1 MAKLFKKNDLP
12 NFISTRDKR
21 ERLDL
26 ITENVPVSAK
36 HLRADRI
43 IYHEGDRSARHYHI
57 GSHHVF
63 VMLEGEGHI
72 LTPESKQLLMEGEV
86 ALIEPE
92 EIHWFENNSE
102 GNFKFI
108 EFWVPPPTET
118 VWIDENDI

>member
-1 MAKLFKKNDLP
+1 MAKLFKKNELP
-12 NFISTRDKR
+12 SYISTRDKR

-26 ITENVPVSAK
+26 ITENVPVGAK

-43 IYHEGDRSARHYHI
+43 IYHEGDSCARHYHI

-72 LTPESKQLLMEGEV
+72 LTPESKELLKEGEV
-86 ALIEPE
+86 ALIKPE

-108 EFWVPPPTET
+108 EFWAPPPTET
-118 VWIDENDI
+118 IWIDEKDI

>member
-1 MAKLFKKNDLP
+1 MNDLP

-43 IYHEGDRSARHYHI
+43 IYHEGDSCARHYHI

>member
-1 MAKLFKKNDLP
+1 MAKLFKKNELP
-12 NFISTRDKR
+12 SYISTRDKR

-26 ITENVPVSAK
+26 ITENVPVGAR

-43 IYHEGDRSARHYHI
+43 IYHEGDSCARHYHI

-72 LTPESKQLLMEGEV
+72 LTPESKELLKEGEV

-118 VWIDENDI
+118 IWINVNDI

>member
-43 IYHEGDRSARHYHI
+43 IYHEGDSCARHYHI

-118 VWIDENDI
+118 IWINVNDI

>member
-26 ITENVPVSAK
+26 ITENVPVGAK

-43 IYHEGDRSARHYHI
+43 IYHEGDSCARHYHI

-92 EIHWFENNSE
+92 EIHWFENN
-102 GNFKFI
+102 
-108 EFWVPPPTET
+108 
-118 VWIDENDI
+118 

>member
-26 ITENVPVSAK
+26 ITENVPVGAK

-43 IYHEGDRSARHYHI
+43 IYHEGDSCAQHYHI

-72 LTPESKQLLMEGEV
+72 LTTESKELLKEGEV

-108 EFWVPPPTET
+108 EFWAPPPTET
-118 VWIDENDI
+118 IWIDEKDI

>member
-26 ITENVPVSAK
+26 ITENVPVGAK

-43 IYHEGDRSARHYHI
+43 IYHKGDSCARHYHI

-72 LTPESKQLLMEGEV
+72 LTPESKQLLKEGAV

-118 VWIDENDI
+118 GWIDVNDI

>member
-26 ITENVPVSAK
+26 ITEIVPVGAK

-43 IYHEGDRSARHYHI
+43 IYHEGDSCARHYHI

-72 LTPESKQLLMEGEV
+72 LTPESKELLKEGEV

>member
-26 ITENVPVSAK
+26 ITENVPVEAK
-36 HLRADRI
+36 YLRADRI
-43 IYHEGDRSARHYHI
+43 IYHEGDSCARHYHI

-72 LTPESKQLLMEGEV
+72 LTPESKQLLKEGDV

-108 EFWVPPPTET
+108 EFWAPPPTET
-118 VWIDENDI
+118 IRIDEKDI

>member
-1 MAKLFKKNDLP
+1 MAKLFKKNELP
-12 NFISTRDKR
+12 SYISTRDKR

-26 ITENVPVSAK
+26 ITENVPVGAK

-43 IYHEGDRSARHYHI
+43 IYHEGDSCARHYHI

-72 LTPESKQLLMEGEV
+72 LTTESKELLKEGEV

-108 EFWVPPPTET
+108 EFWAPPPTKT
-118 VWIDENDI
+118 IWIDEKDI

>member
-43 IYHEGDRSARHYHI
+43 IYHEGDSCARHYHI

-72 LTPESKQLLMEGEV
+72 LTPESKELLKEGEV

-92 EIHWFENNSE
+92 KIHWFENNSE

-108 EFWVPPPTET
+108 EFWAPPPTET
-118 VWIDENDI
+118 IWIDEKDI

>member
-26 ITENVPVSAK
+26 ITENVPVGAK

-43 IYHEGDRSARHYHI
+43 IYHEGDSCAGHYHI

-63 VMLEGEGHI
+63 VFLEGKGKPF
-72 LTPESKQLLMEGEV
+72 LTLIKKTFKGVNL

-92 EIHWFENNSE
+92 EIHL
-102 GNFKFI
+102 GFKI
-108 EFWVPPPTET
+108 
-118 VWIDENDI
+118 IQKGISNL

>member
-43 IYHEGDRSARHYHI
+43 IYHEGDSCARHYHI

-108 EFWVPPPTET
+108 EFWAPPPTET
-118 VWIDENDI
+118 IWIDEKDI